1 MYKKGE
7 YIVCLSEPEKCP
19 VDTDIDGGSG
29 FLANFCYRITDIS
42 EYAKYQILWGG
53 NNGKSGIYSNSVR
66 YATEGEIEEYNRLY
80 ESFDTTTL
88 EKFILPDNWHI
99 LVTEE
104 NAEDVLKWRFEDR
117 YNIEDKIHFENYL
130 VGITLNYNGTVYEK
144 SHNPKDDVKDSEGHY
159 DFGIEITYE
168 QFKRYVLNKEINKED
183 YSYLIEFFKKLNI
196 K

>member
-42 EYAKYQILWGG
+42 ECAKYQILWGG

-66 YATEGEIEEYNRLY
+66 YATEEEIEEYNRLY

-99 LVTEE
+99 IVNEE
-104 NAEDVLKWRFEDR
+104 NAEDVLTWRFER
-117 YNIEDKIHFENYL
+117 AYNEEDKITFENHL
-130 VGITLNYNGTVYEK
+130 VGMTLSYKGTEYEK
-144 SHNPKDDVKDSEGHY
+144 GHNPKDAVKDPEGHY

-168 QFKRYVLNKEINKED
+168 QFKKHVLGINVNKEN
-183 YSYLIEFFKKLNI
+183 YSYLIPILKIHNI